1 MNLSEDEIIQ
11 KYAKNC
17 GHCKRNCLLPYEY
30 EWSCFSCNYIV
41 YKGKHELSKIQ
52 RKKINF
58 INRLKY
64 AEQKIF
70 CICIDVYKIYEG
82 DEYDEIFK
90 VLSTLKNKKLEINNS
105 LIEIYKDMLETS
117 SFEQNKYSLTSTDI
131 YKIGHYSIRLMKWI
145 CYYDR
150 SYYENINYYD
160 LMGRICSILISHKYS
175 YTNINYNYTCMNK
188 LSYF

>member
-1 MNLSEDEIIQ
+1 MEITEDEIIQ

-17 GHCKRNCLLPYEY
+17 GHCNRNTLLPYEY
-30 EWSCFSCNYIV
+30 EFTCFSCGYNV
-41 YKGKHELSKIQ
+41 NKRKNDLSKIQ

-82 DEYDEIFK
+82 NDYDDIYK
-90 VLSTLKNKKLEINNS
+90 VLSTLKNKKVKINKT
-105 LIEIYKDMLETS
+105 LIELYKDMIKNPN
-117 SFEQNKYSLTSTDI
+117 FEQNYWSRTSTGI
-131 YKIGHYSIRLMKWI
+131 YKIGHDSVRLMKWI

-150 SYYENINYYD
+150 LYYEKINYYD
-160 LMGRICSILISHKYS
+160 LMGSLCSY
-175 YTNINYNYTCMNK
+175 NIEVT
-188 LSYF
+188 